1 LIFRFDPGISRAS
14 PEGSLFNNYLD
25 RESSRKLAYTMIT
38 EIGRTEAVQNK
49 ASNKMTAE
57 SARRSYQPIRS
68 AIISIGVVVFL
79 AAFRPFGLAIDSV
92 ADALV
97 LLGVAPLNFL
107 IMLGI
112 HAFPLGKEPWRTV
125 VALGCLVAGNTAYL
139 AAWSQ
144 SARALE
150 TGFSVALVVGL
161 TAVIV
166 FLWNRGRI
174 PEQEFHERHVDA
186 GSGGRSITLSGE
198 GDREVLQMAADE
210 LLFISANGNYVDVHY
225 RTGKGVAK
233 SMLRSSL
240 AGLAAQVPGTLL
252 VQCHRSYFVNMVTA
266 RRIVRS
272 KGRTLIEFDGG
283 ERVPVS
289 RKFRQ
294 NVLEAISA

>member
-1 LIFRFDPGISRAS
+1 
-14 PEGSLFNNYLD
+14 
-25 RESSRKLAYTMIT
+25 MIT
-38 EIGRTEAVQNK
+38 ENGRAGAVQDK
-49 ASNKMTAE
+49 ASKKMTAE
-57 SARRSYQPIRS
+57 NASRSFRPMRS
-68 AIISIGVVVFL
+68 AIISTGVVVFL
-79 AAFRPFGLAIDSV
+79 FAFRPFGLAIDSV
-92 ADALV
+92 ADMLV

-112 HAFPLGKEPWRTV
+112 HAVPLRKEPGRTV
-125 VALGCLVAGNTAYL
+125 VALGCLVVGNTAYL

-144 SARALE
+144 STRVLE
-150 TGFSVALVVGL
+150 TSFAVALVVGL

-174 PEQEFHERHVDA
+174 PEQGIDERHIRA
-186 GSGGRSITLSGE
+186 TTRGGPITLSGE
-198 GDREVLQMAADE
+198 GDQEILRLAPDE
-210 LLFISANGNYVDVHY
+210 LLFMSANGNYVEVHY
-225 RTGKGVAK
+225 RKGNGAAK

-240 AGLAAQVPGTLL
+240 AGLAAQVPGNLM
-252 VQCHRSYFVNMVTA
+252 VQCHRSYFVNLVAA

-294 NVLEAISA
+294 NVLEALSA